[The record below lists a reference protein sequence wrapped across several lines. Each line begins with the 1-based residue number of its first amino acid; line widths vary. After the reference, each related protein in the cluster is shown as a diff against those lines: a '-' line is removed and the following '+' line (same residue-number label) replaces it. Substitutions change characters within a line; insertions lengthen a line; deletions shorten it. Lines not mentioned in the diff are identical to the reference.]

1 MKPEE
6 SYLYFYRQ
14 WCDKVDQIL
23 FGLGYDAT
31 SIKDHGNRKIYV
43 PQLTGRE
50 VVPIEEFE
58 LDGKLLARF
67 SGNGICYLMEFFS

>member
-1 MKPEE
+1 MIIEE
-6 SYLYFYRQ
+6 SYLSIRRQ
-14 WCDKVDQIL
+14 WLSKVDQIL
-23 FGLGYDAT
+23 LNLGYDST

-43 PQLTGRE
+43 PQLSGGE
-50 VVPIEEFE
+50 IVPIEEFE